1 MTENHD
7 DVLSLTSPIAKEE
20 AFRVHAQAIDY
31 HLTEL
36 IADIHLA
43 GDSTGHDA
51 IAHALGL
58 LGTCHSLMGYLM
70 CHLDRLMD
78 EKKYSRSKN

>member
-7 DVLSLTSPIAKEE
+7 DFLSLTSPIATVD
-20 AFRVHAQAIDY
+20 AFGCHAQAIDY

-43 GDSTGHDA
+43 GDSTGDDA
-51 IAHALGL
+51 IAHAIGL
-58 LGTCHSLMGYLM
+58 VGTCHSLMGYLL
-70 CHLDRLMD
+70 CHVDRLQS
-78 EKKYSRSKN
+78 EQKYNIGA